1 MLEKRKFRYK
11 SIIWIY
17 GIVILTIMIVIWMIY
32 INQRNTLI
40 ALRSDEMISI
50 AKISANNLKTY
61 FDEKIDYLNG
71 VFQIDDNLL
80 EQGIDVEDYIE
91 NKILYINE
99 NNSDYEGKLSYI
111 PYELFDKY
119 NINKDELKECEIGPV
134 VFTKENNY
142 VIQIIKPIFSKY
154 KIQGAVLVEYLLD
167 EVYKETLGEIQV
179 GEYGYCT
186 LKDRSGAILMH
197 GDKKQIG
204 LDSLKDRQEK
214 YPQLDPA
221 GIDRLVTN
229 QLSGK
234 TGSDIVKSYWWGED
248 EIKQVKKI
256 IGYAPVDIGEHRWVI
271 SAITS
276 YDEIAR
282 PLDKIFYFIVGLGI
296 ILLVLIVSFIVFII
310 KMKNQQE
317 KIILELKYSE
327 EINKTTNMLRKHEE
341 KLSKINSIHT
351 LGMMASTIAHEFK
364 NLLTPIFIYNEL
376 LMNSLKDNNEAI
388 DDLKEI
394 KLAADNCLELSKNIL
409 MYSKEGGEETTEWFN
424 STEEIKK
431 ILNILKTIV
440 PPNIQI
446 DNLILDKS
454 IYIYGNR
461 RELKQIILNICTNA
475 YQAMESSGGVIQ
487 VKYYLEDNKAI
498 LIVNDN
504 GEGIEDEAKNK
515 IFEPLYTSK
524 GNNGNG
530 LGLSIVVELLKKING
545 TIQIE
550 STRGLGTTVKI
561 EFYNIKSDNS

>member
-1 MLEKRKFRYK
+1 
-11 SIIWIY
+11 
-17 GIVILTIMIVIWMIY
+17 
-32 INQRNTLI
+32 
-40 ALRSDEMISI
+40 
-50 AKISANNLKTY
+50 
-61 FDEKIDYLNG
+61 
-71 VFQIDDNLL
+71 
-80 EQGIDVEDYIE
+80 
-91 NKILYINE
+91 
-99 NNSDYEGKLSYI
+99 
-111 PYELFDKY
+111 
-119 NINKDELKECEIGPV
+119 
-134 VFTKENNY
+134 
-142 VIQIIKPIFSKY
+142 
-154 KIQGAVLVEYLLD
+154 
-167 EVYKETLGEIQV
+167 
-179 GEYGYCT
+179 
-186 LKDRSGAILMH
+186 
-197 GDKKQIG
+197 
-204 LDSLKDRQEK
+204 
-214 YPQLDPA
+214 
-221 GIDRLVTN
+221 
-229 QLSGK
+229 
-234 TGSDIVKSYWWGED
+234 
-248 EIKQVKKI
+248 
-256 IGYAPVDIGEHRWVI
+256 
-271 SAITS
+271 
-276 YDEIAR
+276 
-282 PLDKIFYFIVGLGI
+282 
-296 ILLVLIVSFIVFII
+296 
-310 KMKNQQE
+310 
-317 KIILELKYSE
+317 
-327 EINKTTNMLRKHEE
+327 
-341 KLSKINSIHT
+341 
-351 LGMMASTIAHEFK
+351 MMASTIAHEFK

-431 ILNILKTIV
+431 IINILKTIV

-475 YQAMESSGGVIQ
+475 YQSMESSGGVIQ

-561 EFYNIKSDNS
+561 EFYNIESDNS